1 MHKWVKENQIKYKFL
16 PEEIIQNMF
25 SDKAA
30 VIYLSLV

>member
-1 MHKWVKENQIKYKFL
+1 MYKWVKENQIKYNFI

-25 SDKAA
+25 PDKIT